1 MDDALGMEGFI
12 YELNNFQYDIDS
24 FQFRKHSVSRLVALN
39 ILIYVNLVSLNMPS
53 ASIYL
58 EVT

>member
-12 YELNNFQYDIDS
+12 YELNNFQYHIDS

-39 ILIYVNLVSLNMPS
+39 VLIYVNLVSLNMPS

-58 EVT
+58 EIT

>member
-24 FQFRKHSVSRLVALN
+24 FQFRKNSVSRLVALN
-39 ILIYVNLVSLNMPS
+39 VLIYVNLVSLNMPS

-58 EVT
+58 EIT